1 METKECGENK
11 KNVRVIDHSDREW
24 STADH
29 QLYSRNEDGHA
40 PGHYMWVNGKS
51 VLSNAISENQKT
63 YFKIHT
69 VVELDE
75 NNKPHQVVILEHKSG
90 SVVAIN
96 QDDDNVIAKELP
108 KPPSQSDTLKE
119 VKRDSPEVLFYKVAK
134 EPGSELYYFK
144 SYLKDKQRILGFDLE
159 GNPMNTSQVQPR
171 QQESLFSVV

>member
-11 KNVRVIDHSDREW
+11 KNVKVIDHSDREW

-29 QLYSRNEDGHA
+29 QLYSRNEELLFS
-40 PGHYMWVNGKS
+40 K
-51 VLSNAISENQKT
+51 KTT

-144 SYLKDKQRILGFDLE
+144 SYLKDKQRILGFDQE
-159 GNPMNTSQVQPR
+159 GNPMNTSQVQPK